1 MGKGFP
7 VLPDYNT
14 LGAMGFLK
22 KGFLPSDEIKKILR
36 VNDEQIHC
44 NRFKWYNLPRGLTG
58 NLIERILYYRGQG
71 AFLYLK
77 GSDQFVFLPYALKGT
92 IDVYGRYKKVGPVPF
107 NGKSEA
113 DKEDKNSPVYIL
125 LSDIEANVVYDP
137 VDFDDIKANP
147 AMLETSAVLLSD
159 YTRQLPQKIIPKFQL
174 TEPIIEY
181 ESKIIPYVNTAL
193 SNSTGIGGVRVDG
206 QDEQATV
213 ELASA
218 QAQFAALT
226 GLKWIPLTSQLEIQE
241 LTGGQVAKS
250 EEFLL
255 TMQSLDNFRLGIH
268 GVENGGLFEK
278 KAHTTDLENSI
289 NMGTSGFAIK
299 DALYNRQEFCTIVNT
314 LWGFNIWC
322 EPDEITVGMDYN
334 MDGMV
339 GGGMDE
345 DTMVDTTAEQTEVN
359 EDAE

>member
-1 MGKGFP
+1 MGKGVP
-7 VLPDYNT
+7 VLPDFQT
-14 LGAMGFLK
+14 LMAMGFYK
-22 KGFLPSDEIKKILR
+22 KGVMPSDEIKKILR

-44 NRFKWYNLPRGLTG
+44 NRFKWYNLPRGLSG

-71 AFLYLK
+71 AFMYLK

-92 IDVYGRYKKVGPVPF
+92 IDIYGRYKKIGPVPF

-113 DKEDKNSPVYIL
+113 DKDDKKDPLYIL
-125 LSDIEANVVYDP
+125 LSDIEADVVYDP
-137 VDFDDIKANP
+137 VDFNDITPK
-147 AMLETSAVLLSD
+147 MLESSAVLLSD

-174 TEPIIEY
+174 TEPVIEY
-181 ESKIIPYVNTAL
+181 ESRIIPYVNTAL
-193 SNSTGIGGVRVDG
+193 SNSTGIGGVRIDS
-206 QDEQATV
+206 QDEQSTV
-213 ELASA
+213 EIASA

-226 GLKWIPLTSQLEIQE
+226 GLKWIPLTSALEIQE
-241 LTGGQVAKS
+241 LTGGQVARS

-278 KAHTTDLENSI
+278 KAHTTNLENSI

-334 MDGMV
+334 MDGV
-339 GGGMDE
+339 IGGGTDE
-345 DTMVDTTAEQTEVN
+345 NTMVSSTAEQTEVT
-359 EDAE
+359 EDGE

>member
-1 MGKGFP
+1 MGKGVP
-7 VLPDYNT
+7 ILPDYNT
-14 LGAMGFLK
+14 LMAMGFTK
-22 KGFLPSDEIKKILR
+22 KGVVPSDEVKKILR

-44 NRFKWYNLPRGLTG
+44 NRFKWFNLPRGLTG

-77 GSDQFVFLPYALKGT
+77 GSDQFVFLPFALKGT

-107 NGKSEA
+107 NGKSETT
-113 DKEDKNSPVYIL
+113 KEDEKEPIYIL
-125 LSDIEANVVYDP
+125 LSDIEADVVYDP

-147 AMLETSAVLLSD
+147 SILETSAVLLSD

-181 ESKIIPYVNTAL
+181 ESYIIPYINTAL
-193 SNSTGIGGVRVDG
+193 SNSTGVAGMRING
-206 QDEQATV
+206 QEQQAQV
-213 ELASA
+213 ELASR
-218 QAQFAALT
+218 QAQFAALA
-226 GLKWIPLTSQLEIQE
+226 GLKWIPIVDTIEFQE
-241 LTGGQVAKS
+241 LTNGNVAKA

-255 TMQSLDNFRLGIH
+255 SMQSLDNFRLGIH

-299 DALYNRQEFCTIVNT
+299 DALYNRQEFCTIVNS
-314 LWGFNIWC
+314 LWGFNIWV

-339 GGGMDE
+339 SGGMDE
-345 DTMVDTTAEQTEVN
+345 NMVESSAEQTEVT